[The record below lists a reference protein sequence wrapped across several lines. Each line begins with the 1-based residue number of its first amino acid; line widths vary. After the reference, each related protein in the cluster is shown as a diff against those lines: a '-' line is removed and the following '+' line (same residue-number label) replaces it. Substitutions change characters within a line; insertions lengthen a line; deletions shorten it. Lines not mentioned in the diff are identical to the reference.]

1 MLDSIAMDWIR
12 KYNSVVCF
20 DYIPVLPRI
29 SRGLDFK
36 YCNWYDLLP
45 EVEKNLYG
53 IPMLK
58 FEVVQK
64 PVKPAQF
71 AETQLLEAILEG
83 RYGPGDVLPAER
95 ILATSLGVTRPTL
108 RETLQRMSKEGWVTI
123 AHGKPTRVNDFLAS
137 GGLGVLNT
145 LSRFNHHLSP
155 DMIAHLLEARTL
167 IFPGVAQKAA
177 ENDSARIQ
185 DYLGSKVP
193 PDMDANDMDAK
204 TFANYDWGLQMLM
217 VEITQNPVLK
227 MMFNDFA
234 PVYHRLGQ
242 LYFTHKMAR
251 KMSLKYYGDLGL
263 ALQDKE
269 ALVRGLVERTM
280 ARAQMFWQEI

>member
-1 MLDSIAMDWIR
+1 MTSYQKLKKI
-12 KYNSVVCF
+12 
-20 DYIPVLPRI
+20 
-29 SRGLDFK
+29 
-36 YCNWYDLLP
+36 
-45 EVEKNLYG
+45 LYR
-53 IPMLK
+53 IPMPK
-58 FEVVQK
+58 FEGVQK

-83 RYGPGDVLPAER
+83 RYGPGDLLPAER
-95 ILATSLGVTRPTL
+95 VLAKFLGVTRPTL

-123 AHGKPTRVNDFLAS
+123 VHGKSTRVNDYLAS

-145 LSRFNHHLSP
+145 LSRFNHHLSA

-177 ENDSARIQ
+177 EKDPVGIQ
-185 DYLGSKVP
+185 DFLGSR
-193 PDMDANDMDAK
+193 ATLDMDAK
-204 TFANYDWGLQMLM
+204 TFADYDWGLQMLM
-217 VEITQNPVLK
+217 VKITQNPVLG

-242 LYFTHKMAR
+242 LYFTHQMAR
-251 KMSLKYYGDLGL
+251 KMSLEYYGALGL

-269 ALVRGLVERTM
+269 ALIRGLVERTM
-280 ARAQMFWQEI
+280 ARAQIFWQEI

>member
-1 MLDSIAMDWIR
+1 M
-12 KYNSVVCF
+12 VVLSF
-20 DYIPVLPRI
+20 FLGGTTDFGDGVFRMSTRI
-29 SRGLDFK
+29 WALNLTFNISTGMTSYQELK
-36 YCNWYDLLP
+36 
-45 EVEKNLYG
+45 KNLNR
-53 IPMLK
+53 IPMPK

-71 AETQLLEAILEG
+71 AETQLLEAILDG
-83 RYGPGDVLPAER
+83 RYGPGDLLPAER
-95 ILATSLGVTRPTL
+95 VLATSLGVTRPTL

-123 AHGKPTRVNDFLAS
+123 AHGKPTRVNDYLSS

-167 IFPGVAQKAA
+167 IFPSVAQRAVEK
-177 ENDSARIQ
+177 DPVGIQ
-185 DYLGSKVP
+185 DFLGSRATL
-193 PDMDANDMDAK
+193 DMEAK
-204 TFANYDWGLQMLM
+204 TFADYDWGLQMFM
-217 VEITQNPVLK
+217 VKITQNPVLG

-242 LYFTHKMAR
+242 LYFTHQMAR
-251 KMSLKYYGDLGL
+251 EMSLEYYGALGL

-280 ARAQMFWQEI
+280 ARAQIFWQEI